1 MSFQLE
7 EESVWEVPEGA
18 PSAASELWA
27 EKKKKL
33 RLVVKP
39 SLADAARAA
48 AGPPKPS
55 LADFIKKTTDVDA
68 ESMVEAVEE
77 RVTQIKERVSSAGNR
92 VSTAFGIKQ
101 KTSGK
106 VGQLATLD
114 EEDEGFA
121 QQAHGWAAIQKKG
134 IKSVREIAQDTD
146 EGTNILSKNRSL
158 LDVAQAEKQRQL
170 QERRDSIA
178 KKKKELE
185 AKKALITTMQK
196 QFTDKKEEHKVEV
209 SVAAGRFKKL
219 GTRALKDE
227 GVADAEDAWFALE
240 GAED

>member
-39 SLADAARAA
+39 SLADAARA